1 MSPLW
6 GAKRTWIKNT
16 TRVGWKC
23 RSDRISHLE
32 VFRKLNENT
41 PTRNSYFSKQ
51 FSEGIWRV
59 DALII
64 AVDIKPLKN
73 DRFSEFD
80 LQSRDLMLLDTLT
93 ITAAL
98 TSRRCSLKPGA
109 LRLGSAARRRHTKG
123 DPRRDRR

>member
-73 DRFSEFD
+73 DRFLESHP
-80 LQSRDLMLLDTLT
+80 
-93 ITAAL
+93 A
-98 TSRRCSLKPGA
+98 
-109 LRLGSAARRRHTKG
+109 G
-123 DPRRDRR
+123 DPRLTGDMPEWAKVKPGHYLARYGSRIL